1 MDVVAQRIANL
12 SPGRRALLISR
23 LRQLNQGG
31 SRALQIPRR
40 NDAEQAPL
48 SFAQQRLWFLDLY
61 EPGNSFYNFSSAFRL
76 RGSLDI
82 EALER
87 SLNEITRRHEVLRT
101 VVATRDGQPVQ
112 IVEPHQ
118 YQSLLPIDLT
128 ALPANQ
134 IDDEATRLV
143 AEEARRPFD
152 LEVGPLA
159 RTTLLRL
166 GAEDHVLLLTMH
178 HIITDSWSIGIL
190 FRELSI
196 LYPGFINGT
205 PSLLPELPIQYAD
218 FAEWQRRWLSGD
230 GLEKQLHYW
239 REQLRGVP
247 PLLNLPT
254 DRPRPAI
261 GTTRGAHESCILP
274 KTLSEAIR
282 ELSREANATL
292 FMTLMAAFQ
301 IVLQRYTGQDDLCV
315 GTPIAGRRW
324 PETQNLIGFFVN
336 TLAIR
341 GNMSGNPSFRGFL
354 TSLRHTVL
362 EAFSHQDVSFEQV
375 VDMLQ
380 PVRDPSYAPLVQTM
394 FVMQN
399 RAGESLSL
407 PGISLGQM
415 LPYSGQAKFDLALGV
430 KDNAEGMTTILEYN
444 ADLFDAVTINR
455 MLSHFQ
461 TLLESIVAD
470 PNQQLSELTL
480 ISDQEM
486 RLLEEWGAA

>member
-1 MDVVAQRIANL
+1 MDAVAQRIANL

-23 LRQLNQGG
+23 LRQLNQEG

-40 NDAEQAPL
+40 NGSDEAPL

-76 RGSLDI
+76 RGPLNI
-82 EALER
+82 AALER
-87 SLNEITRRHEVLRT
+87 SLNEIARRHEVLRT
-101 VVATRDGQPVQ
+101 VVVTRDGHPIQ
-112 IVEPHQ
+112 IVSPHR

-128 ALPANQ
+128 ALPKNE
-134 IDDEATRLV
+134 IDGEAARLV
-143 AEEARRPFD
+143 AEEAQRPFD
-152 LEVGPLA
+152 LEEGPLA
-159 RTTLLRL
+159 RTALLQL

-205 PSLLPELPIQYAD
+205 PSPLPELAIQYAD
-218 FAEWQRRWLSGD
+218 FADWQRRWLSGEV
-230 GLEKQLHYW
+230 LEQQLQYW

-247 PLLNLPT
+247 PLMNLPT

-261 GTTRGAHESCILP
+261 GTTRGAHQNCILP
-274 KTLSEAIR
+274 ESLAEAIR
-282 ELSREANATL
+282 DLSREANATL
-292 FMTLMAAFQ
+292 FMMLLAAFQ
-301 IVLQRYTGQDDLCV
+301 ILLQRYTGQDDICV
-315 GTPIAGRRW
+315 GTPIAGRRRR
-324 PETQNLIGFFVN
+324 ETQNLIGFFVN

-341 GNMSGNPSFRGFL
+341 GNLSGDPSFRGFL

-399 RAGESLSL
+399 RAGQSLSL
-407 PGISLGQM
+407 PGISLSQM

-430 KDNAEGMTTILEYN
+430 RDNAEGMTAVLEYN

-470 PNQQLSELTL
+470 PNQRLSELTL
-480 ISDQEM
+480 VSDEEM

>member
-1 MDVVAQRIANL
+1 MDVVTQRIANL
-12 SPGRRALLISR
+12 SPGRRALLMSR
-23 LRQLNQGG
+23 LRQLNHER
-31 SRALQIPRR
+31 SRTLQISRR
-40 NDAEQAPL
+40 TDADQAPL

-61 EPGNSFYNFSSAFRL
+61 EPNNSFYNFSSAFRL
-76 RGSLDI
+76 RGPLNID
-82 EALER
+82 ALER

-101 VVATRDGQPVQ
+101 VVLTRDGQPVQ
-112 IVEPHQ
+112 VVEPHQ
-118 YQSLLPIDLT
+118 YQNLVPIDVQT
-128 ALPANQ
+128 A
-134 IDDEATRLV
+134 DEATRLV

-152 LEVGPLA
+152 LEIGPLA
-159 RTTLLRL
+159 RTTLIRP

-205 PSLLPELPIQYAD
+205 HASLPELNIQYAD
-218 FAEWQRRWLSGD
+218 FADWQRRWLIGD
-230 GLEKQLHYW
+230 VLEKQLDYW

-261 GTTRGAHESCILP
+261 ATTRGAHESCTLP
-274 KTLSEAIR
+274 KTLSQAIR
-282 ELSREANATL
+282 DLSRQENATL
-292 FMTLMAAFQ
+292 FMTLLAGFQ
-301 IVLQRYTGQDDLCV
+301 ILLQRYTGQDDLCV

-324 PETQNLIGFFVN
+324 RETQTLIGFFVN

-341 GNMSGNPSFRGFL
+341 GNMCGNPRFREFL
-354 TSLRHTVL
+354 KSLRHTVL

-375 VDMLQ
+375 VDLLQ
-380 PVRDPSYAPLVQTM
+380 PVRDPSYAPLVQAM

-399 RAGESLSL
+399 RAAESLSL
-407 PGISLGQM
+407 PGISLSPI

-430 KDNAEGMTTILEYN
+430 KDNAEGMTAILEYN

-455 MLSHFQ
+455 MLNHFQ

-470 PNQQLSELTL
+470 PNQRLSELTL
-480 ISDQEM
+480 ISDEEM